1 MSVIPNGHDFAA
13 IKAAHPIVSFLERRG
28 TYLQRCGGYC
38 AGKCPI
44 HAEKRGKSFV
54 VWPDEGRWKCFGKCG
69 CGGDITDLL
78 AKLEQI
84 TVAEAADRLGAS
96 IPGGVTPVIH
106 TPVVRKN
113 AEVLPYELTKADIGR
128 MAEASRRL
136 ACDPLLI
143 GRLCE
148 KRPEW
153 SAEAVRAIALE
164 GDFGFEEGGTILFE
178 YCDGIKERWK
188 DGEGERRFRW
198 ACGAA
203 HGKCWRQ
210 GLLSR
215 SHHTVYMTEGE
226 TDAITVVSMGV

>member
-1 MSVIPNGHDFAA
+1 
-13 IKAAHPIVSFLERRG
+13 
-28 TYLQRCGGYC
+28 
-38 AGKCPI
+38 
-44 HAEKRGKSFV
+44 
-54 VWPDEGRWKCFGKCG
+54 
-69 CGGDITDLL
+69 
-78 AKLEQI
+78 
-84 TVAEAADRLGAS
+84 
-96 IPGGVTPVIH
+96 VIH

-164 GDFGFEEGGTILFE
+164 GDFGFEEGGTILFG
-178 YCDGIKERWK
+178 YCHGIKERWK

-226 TDAITVVSMGV
+226 TDAITVVSMGVEIPGETLVLALAAAQVYPSAPAFADKRIIVVPDLDEAGTRSAEELQRRFRGIAKSIEFADLREVTSA